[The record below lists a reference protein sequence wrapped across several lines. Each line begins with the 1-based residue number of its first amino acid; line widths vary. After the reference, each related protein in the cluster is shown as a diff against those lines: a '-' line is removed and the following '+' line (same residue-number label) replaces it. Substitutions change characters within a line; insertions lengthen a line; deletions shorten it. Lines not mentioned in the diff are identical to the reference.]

1 MIDPRAL
8 RKKRL
13 ESEYKEL
20 MDLNKK
26 SSVIEIVPLG
36 HAPYESY
43 KIIFNIRT
51 IVSPA
56 PTYREKT
63 VCTLTIPPDYP
74 NGYPSITA
82 NDTPYPWHINWF
94 QSGRWCHGGWN
105 PEESLVNFLYRCARA
120 LQFDPEIANPSSVAN
135 QDAMRFWEANKRNR
149 RIIPCDK
156 QVLPTLDGP
165 EQITI
170 SQKATPKIV
179 IKTQTEKPKINII
192 KR

>member
-1 MIDPRAL
+1 MADPRTL

-13 ESEYKEL
+13 ENEYKEL

-26 SSVIEIVPLG
+26 SSIIEIVPLG
-36 HAPYESY
+36 NAPYESY
-43 KIIFNIRT
+43 KITFNIRT
-51 IVSPA
+51 IVSPV

-63 VCTLTIPPDYP
+63 ICTLTIPPNYP
-74 NGYPSITA
+74 EGAPSIVA
-82 NDTPYPWHINWF
+82 NSTPYPWHINWF
-94 QSGRWCHGGWN
+94 QSGRWCYGHWN
-105 PEESLVNFLYRCARA
+105 REESLVNYLYRCART
-120 LQFDPEIANPSSVAN
+120 LQFDPKIANSSSVAN
-135 QDAMRFWEANKRNR
+135 RDAMSFWEANKNNH

-170 SQKATPKIV
+170 NQKVTPKIT
-179 IKTQTEKPKINII
+179 IKAQTEKPKIDII